1 MGGNGGTQT
10 LTIIVRGIALGE
22 LTFKN
27 AKRIFFKEIG
37 VGILTG
43 AATGLVT
50 AIVAVLWSGKTR
62 NWNSNRISYDIKYDC
77 RYLCRIFSTSCFKEI
92 KNRSDF

>member
-43 AATGLVT
+43 SPL
-50 AIVAVLWSGKTR
+50 
-62 NWNSNRISYDIKYDC
+62 D
-77 RYLCRIFSTSCFKEI
+77 
-92 KNRSDF
+92 

>member
-1 MGGNGGTQT
+1 QT

-50 AIVAVLWSGKTR
+50 AIVAVLWSGKPAIGIVIGLAMILNMTAATFAG
-62 NWNSNRISYDIKYDC
+62 
-77 RYLCRIFSTSCFKEI
+77 YLVPVV
-92 KNRSDF
+92 